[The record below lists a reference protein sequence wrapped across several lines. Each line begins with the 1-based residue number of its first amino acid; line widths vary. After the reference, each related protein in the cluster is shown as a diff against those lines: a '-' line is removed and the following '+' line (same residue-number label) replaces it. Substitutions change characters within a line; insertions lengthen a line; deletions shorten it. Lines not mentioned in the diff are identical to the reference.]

1 MDQEIGRK
9 WVAALRSG
17 EYTQTT
23 GTLRREGSGGF
34 GGPAGFCCLGVL
46 CDIMDPGR
54 WGETTF
60 TGAVC
65 YGATNEG
72 GAADGMPPWDILK
85 RAALAESIPRDYGD
99 DVRPAISADDLARR
113 NDGGATFAEIADII
127 EEALR

>member
-54 WGETTF
+54 WGETAGD
-60 TGAVC
+60 GAVC
-65 YGATNEG
+65 YGATNDG
-72 GAADGMPPWDILK
+72 AGAAGMPPWDILK
-85 RAALAESIPRDYGD
+85 RAALAESTHGD